1 MQQKMKLI
9 GLFAATM
16 LAGSGSAWADS
27 ETAHHTPHWAYSGEG
42 GPANWGDLKDDYA
55 ACGRGSQQSPIDI
68 RSDAAISADLGAIQF
83 NYKATPLKVLNNG
96 HTVQVNYAPGS
107 SITVAGKTYQL
118 LQFHFHT
125 PSEHMVD
132 GEAAPME
139 LHFVHRNDAGDL
151 AVVGVMTKKGQ
162 MHEALQPLWDHL
174 SHEINV
180 EMTVPGMHVD
190 AAALLPRQSR
200 DYYHYMGSLTTPPC
214 SEIVSWF
221 VLKEPIV
228 VSETQ
233 VARFIDTIGANARPV
248 QAINRRLVV
257 VTD

>member
-1 MQQKMKLI
+1 
-9 GLFAATM
+9 
-16 LAGSGSAWADS
+16 
-27 ETAHHTPHWAYSGEG
+27 
-42 GPANWGDLKDDYA
+42 
-55 ACGRGSQQSPIDI
+55 
-68 RSDAAISADLGAIQF
+68 
-83 NYKATPLKVLNNG
+83 
-96 HTVQVNYAPGS
+96 
-107 SITVAGKTYQL
+107 
-118 LQFHFHT
+118 
-125 PSEHMVD
+125 MVD
-132 GEAAPME
+132 G
-139 LHFVHRNDAGDL
+139 
-151 AVVGVMTKKGQ
+151 
-162 MHEALQPLWDHL
+162 EALQPLWGHL

-200 DYYHYMGSLTTPPC
+200 DYFHYMGSLTTAPC

-248 QAINRRLVV
+248 QGINRRLVV

>member
-1 MQQKMKLI
+1 
-9 GLFAATM
+9 M
-16 LAGSGSAWADS
+16 LAASGYVWADS
-27 ETAHHTPHWAYSGEG
+27 EAAHHTAHWTYKGET

-68 RSDAAISADLGAIQF
+68 RSDAAISADLGAIKF
-83 NYKATPLKVLNNG
+83 NYKSTPLKVVNNG
-96 HTVQVNYAPGS
+96 HTIQVNYAPGS

-125 PSEHMVD
+125 PSEHTVD
-132 GEAAPME
+132 GKAAPME
-139 LHFVHRNDAGDL
+139 LHFVHRNDAGEL
-151 AVVGVMTKKGQ
+151 AVVGVMTEGGQ
-162 MHEALQPLWDHL
+162 THEALQPLWDHL
-174 SHEINV
+174 PHEINK
-180 EMTVPGMHVD
+180 ETTVAGLQVD
-190 AAALLPRQSR
+190 AAAFLPPKSR
-200 DYYHYMGSLTTPPC
+200 NYYHYMGSLTTPPC

-221 VLKEPIV
+221 VLKEPLV

-248 QAINRRLVV
+248 QGINRRLVV